1 MLELVLAFWGSL
13 FPAILFNI
21 NKKYLFWVG
30 LSGLAGWGI
39 YMIAYNA
46 TGNVIMATFA
56 GSCTVG
62 FYSEIMAR
70 MFKTPASIFSV
81 GGMFPL
87 VPGIGAYNTVQLIV
101 ENSLSKAASKGI
113 ETVASAGVIALGIML
128 ASVLF
133 RINKKLLTAK

>member
-1 MLELVLAFWGSL
+1 MLQLFLAFWGSI

-30 LSGLAGWGI
+30 LSGLAGWGV
-39 YMIAYNA
+39 YMITYG
-46 TGNVIMATFA
+46 TTDNVIMATFA
-56 GSCTVG
+56 GSFAVG
-62 FYSEIMAR
+62 IYSESMAR
-70 MFKTPASIFSV
+70 IFRAPASIFSV

-87 VPGIGAYNTVQLIV
+87 VPGISAYITVQLIV

-133 RINKKLLTAK
+133 RINKKLSAAR